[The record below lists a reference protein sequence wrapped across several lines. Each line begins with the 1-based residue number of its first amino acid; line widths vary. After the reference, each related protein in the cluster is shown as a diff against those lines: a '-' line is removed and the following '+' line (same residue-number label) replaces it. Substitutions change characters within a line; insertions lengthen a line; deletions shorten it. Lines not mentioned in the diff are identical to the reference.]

1 MKTSIQEAAREPLRN
16 KPSGVES
23 GGEQGFLREQRGAII
38 VEGTLSLSIF
48 MFFMFT
54 LLSLTQIAYTQ
65 ARMSTALDSVAK
77 AVAEYS
83 HIFYVTGL
91 ADATSGGGKTS
102 EIANK
107 LGDYLE
113 QLGGSD
119 KVPGPLGKLIQ
130 GSGNALKGDS
140 LSGLLKKLISDG
152 IAAKM
157 MKDSLGEDFYTR
169 NRVENVSFMKSKVLQ
184 NGDEVFLQVNYDVR
198 VVKFPIL
205 GLDYVFHMSSCSYA
219 RAWKGGAS

>member
-1 MKTSIQEAAREPLRN
+1 MNTDIRETAREPLR
-16 KPSGVES
+16 KDPRDAEEGRKWK
-23 GGEQGFLREQRGAII
+23 FLREQRGAII
-38 VEGTLSLSIF
+38 VEATLSLSIF

-83 HIFYVTGL
+83 HIYYVTGL

-113 QLGGSD
+113 KLGGND
-119 KVPGPLGKLIQ
+119 MVPGPLGKLLQ

-140 LSGLLKKLISDG
+140 LSGLLKKLVSDG

-157 MKDSLGEDFYTR
+157 LEDSLGKDFYAR
-169 NRVENVSFMKSKVLQ
+169 NRVENLSFMKSKVLQ

-198 VVKFPIL
+198 VVRFPML

-219 RAWKGGAS
+219 RAWKG